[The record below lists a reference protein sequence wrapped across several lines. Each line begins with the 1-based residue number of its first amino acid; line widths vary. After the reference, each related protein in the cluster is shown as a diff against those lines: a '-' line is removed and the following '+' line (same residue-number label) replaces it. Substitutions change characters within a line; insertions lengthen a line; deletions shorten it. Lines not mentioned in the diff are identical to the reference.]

1 MADFYYQNNMCSQY
15 NLEEIAPFDDAIFP
29 EKIRKIVLEPGFE
42 QAVSYAMKGV
52 DYPAFCE
59 MLKQIP
65 DKETFQLK
73 VMRPFLEMIELKTT
87 KGVTFSGIE
96 NISNDM
102 NYTFMSNHRD
112 IVLDASFLNLCFVRA
127 GRRTSEVAIGSNL
140 LIFDWITDLVKINKS
155 FIVKRNIQ
163 RTKALEA
170 AHQLSAYIHNAVNE
184 KHESVWI
191 AQREGRAKDSNDV
204 TQESLIKML
213 ALEGNGSVLENIKSI
228 NIVPVS
234 ISYEFDPN
242 DYLKAKEFLL
252 KRIDSDFKKSQHD
265 DLLSMETGL
274 LNPKGRVHFH
284 IGKCINQCLDNVPS
298 TASRAEAV
306 KAACGEIDHQI
317 HTGYMIYPIN
327 YVAYDKLNGTN
338 KFSHEYTYEQV
349 VEIESYIESQLAK
362 VGIPNLSDEDFKYMR
377 EMMYTMYA
385 NPLINKLNTEI

>member
-1 MADFYYQNNMCSQY
+1 MCDQY
-15 NLEEIAPFDDAIFP
+15 NIEEIAPFDDAVFS
-29 EKIRKIVLEPGFE
+29 EKMKSLVLEPGFE
-42 QAVSYAMKGV
+42 QAVKYAMRDV
-52 DYPAFCE
+52 NYPAFCE

-73 VMRPFLEMIELKTT
+73 VMRPFLEMLEQKTT
-87 KGVTFSGIE
+87 DGVTLGGIE
-96 NISNDM
+96 NLDN
-102 NYTFMSNHRD
+102 NLAYTFMSNHRD

-140 LIFDWITDLVKINKS
+140 LIFDWISDLVKLNKS

-170 AHQLSAYIHNAVNE
+170 AYQLSAYIHFAINN
-184 KHESVWI
+184 KKESVWI

-213 ALEGNGSVLENIKSI
+213 SLEGGGTTVENIKSI

-242 DYLKAKEFLL
+242 DYLKAKEFLM
-252 KRIDSDFKKSQHD
+252 KRLDPEFKKSQHD

-274 LNPKGRVHFH
+274 LNPKGRVHFQ
-284 IGKCINQCLDNVPS
+284 IGKCINNCMS
-298 TASRAEAV
+298 TIPNDTSRAEAV
-306 KAACGEIDHQI
+306 KVACREIDSMI
-317 HTGYMIYPIN
+317 HSGYMIYPIN
-327 YVAYDKLNGTN
+327 YIAYDKINNTDTFVN
-338 KFSHEYTYEQV
+338 EYTPEQV
-349 VEIESYIESQLAK
+349 IEVETYIENQLSK
-362 VGIPNLSDEDFKYMR
+362 VKLDNITDEDFNYMR

-385 NPLINKLNTEI
+385 NPLVNKLNAKK

>member
-1 MADFYYQNNMCSQY
+1 MCDQY
-15 NLEEIAPFDDAIFP
+15 NIEEIAPFDDAVFS
-29 EKIRKIVLEPGFE
+29 EKMKSLVLEPGFE
-42 QAVSYAMKGV
+42 QAVKYAMRDV
-52 DYPAFCE
+52 NYPAFCE

-73 VMRPFLEMIELKTT
+73 VMRPFLEMLEQKTT
-87 KGVTFSGIE
+87 DGVTLGGIE
-96 NISNDM
+96 NLDN
-102 NYTFMSNHRD
+102 NLAYTFMSNHRD

-140 LIFDWITDLVKINKS
+140 LIFDWISDLVKLNKS

-170 AHQLSAYIHNAVNE
+170 AYQLSAYIHFAINN
-184 KHESVWI
+184 KKESVWI

-213 ALEGNGSVLENIKSI
+213 SLEGGGTTVENIKSI

-242 DYLKAKEFLL
+242 DYLKAKEFLM
-252 KRIDSDFKKSQHD
+252 KRLDPEFKKSQHD

-274 LNPKGRVHFH
+274 LNPKGRVHFQ
-284 IGKCINQCLDNVPS
+284 IGKCINNCMS
-298 TASRAEAV
+298 TIANDTSRAEAV
-306 KAACGEIDHQI
+306 KVACREIDNMI
-317 HTGYMIYPIN
+317 HSGYMIYPIN
-327 YVAYDKLNGTN
+327 YIAYDKINNTDTFVN
-338 KFSHEYTYEQV
+338 EYTPEQV
-349 VEIESYIESQLAK
+349 IEVETYIENQLSK
-362 VGIPNLSDEDFKYMR
+362 VKLDNITDEDFNYMR

-385 NPLINKLNTEI
+385 NPLVNKLNAKK